1 MHSQRSASLTRT
13 VKCGTAE
20 SAPCVVE
27 GSKDGPAPGVPVI
40 NYDAVIVG
48 AGPAGLSAAILLGR
62 CRRQTLVCDSGEYR
76 NARSEAIH
84 AFIGRDGTHP
94 DLLRERGRG
103 ELASYPSVELRD
115 IAVHTARKA
124 QTGFDV
130 ELADGQEIHC
140 RVLLLATG
148 VVDELPPL
156 PGLDRCYGRSVF
168 HCPYCDGWEQRD
180 QPIAVYGRG
189 HRGAGLALELTT
201 WSRDLILCTD
211 GSDELDDRDRDR
223 LARNG
228 IAVEERRIAELCADD
243 GQLSAV
249 RFVDGALLPRRAMF
263 FITGQRERSGL
274 AAALGCVFNA
284 EGTVQTGENE
294 STNVARLFVAGDASR
309 RAQLAIVAAAE
320 GAQAASAIN
329 AVLLREDLQ

>member
-1 MHSQRSASLTRT
+1 
-13 VKCGTAE
+13 
-20 SAPCVVE
+20 
-27 GSKDGPAPGVPVI
+27 VPVI

-76 NARSEAIH
+76 NASSEAIH

-103 ELASYPSVELRD
+103 ELVSYPSVELRD
-115 IAVHTARKA
+115 IAVHTARRT

-148 VVDELPPL
+148 GVDELPPL

-180 QPIAVYGRG
+180 RPIAVYGRG
-189 HRGAGLALELTT
+189 QE
-201 WSRDLILCTD
+201 
-211 GSDELDDRDRDR
+211 
-223 LARNG
+223 
-228 IAVEERRIAELCADD
+228 IAA
-243 GQLSAV
+243 
-249 RFVDGALLPRRAMF
+249 LPRSIA
-263 FITGQRERSGL
+263 Q
-274 AAALGCVFNA
+274 LGA
-284 EGTVQTGENE
+284 GTVQSGCRLIGVGDLRAGARGGQLLPHLLHCVRQLRTG
-294 STNVARLFVAGDASR
+294 G
-309 RAQLAIVAAAE
+309 AADHE
-320 GAQAASAIN
+320 
-329 AVLLREDLQ
+329 

>member
-1 MHSQRSASLTRT
+1 
-13 VKCGTAE
+13 
-20 SAPCVVE
+20 
-27 GSKDGPAPGVPVI
+27 VPVI

-115 IAVHTARKA
+115 IAVHTARKT